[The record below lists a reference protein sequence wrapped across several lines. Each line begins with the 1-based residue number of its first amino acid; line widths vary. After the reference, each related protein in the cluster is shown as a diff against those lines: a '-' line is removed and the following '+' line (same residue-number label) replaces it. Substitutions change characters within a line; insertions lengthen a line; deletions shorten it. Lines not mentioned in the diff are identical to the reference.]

1 MTSTNVSSM
10 RVGGAVKAAGN
21 ENCMG
26 LDRRFD
32 LKMGD
37 MGNPCEVAKGAA
49 VGHWGQMVISFSFL
63 HSFKT
68 FYCNAS
74 QFMNCISIK
83 WTENRLLGNCFL
95 SMCFHETY
103 LVRFSTLNRP
113 ICVLLATFQ
122 CYQCSGPKGNQKYS
136 HKEEAKLA
144 WHLLSWIYA
153 YSMCCWQIFS
163 LLPREE
169 STVVFSLKIFICV
182 SSVVCLTKMQNGRH
196 YPHKNST

>member
-1 MTSTNVSSM
+1 
-10 RVGGAVKAAGN
+10 
-21 ENCMG
+21 
-26 LDRRFD
+26 
-32 LKMGD
+32 MGD

-83 WTENRLLGNCFL
+83 WTENRLLGNCFH

-122 CYQCSGPKGNQKYS
+122 WFQCSGCPKGTKNIRIKKRQNLLDICCHGFMPILCVAGKYFHCCPEKSQQWSSPSKLLFVLQALFALLKSRMVGIILIRMQQKTFLFWGVMN
-136 HKEEAKLA
+136 A
-144 WHLLSWIYA
+144 
-153 YSMCCWQIFS
+153 S
-163 LLPREE
+163 L
-169 STVVFSLKIFICV
+169 
-182 SSVVCLTKMQNGRH
+182 
-196 YPHKNST
+196 